1 MKLAAVIALAPLVS
15 AKEWYVKVPR
25 IATIAFGVDAPSD
38 GSVFVATIQD
48 GVGNAV
54 LKSSDDAGS
63 FTPLQS
69 EFSMLMMGMAA
80 SSSESACVGGT
91 KAQTTQDGAVFTES
105 SFTAGR
111 MVATQNVEK
120 SPSGQ
125 FGIPGDFFTGT
136 EITSGIAV
144 SLSGGEDFTVYQT
157 AKFTQTS
164 AWPRYAAL
172 PSDNVWYVACGTW
185 SASKSGRQL
194 SDRIFLDEAN
204 ALSFRNESV
213 ASAQGL
219 DKSNNGYAGEIL
231 KTTDGGAT
239 FMSVYTT
246 EGSIYFNGIDCAS
259 EDVCMVTA
267 EGNTA
272 GNDSGT
278 VWGTTDGGESWE
290 LLFQDPEGGPGVG
303 LFQVRMLSEQE
314 AWAAGGNLGVPGFE
328 ARFFHTTD
336 GGSTWEVEKIP
347 QVYANEFSMAS
358 SEVGYATAFTIDS
371 QSSLL
376 AYGV

>member
-1 MKLAAVIALAPLVS
+1 
-15 AKEWYVKVPR
+15 
-25 IATIAFGVDAPSD
+25 
-38 GSVFVATIQD
+38 
-48 GVGNAV
+48 
-54 LKSSDDAGS
+54 
-63 FTPLQS
+63 
-69 EFSMLMMGMAA
+69 
-80 SSSESACVGGT
+80 
-91 KAQTTQDGAVFTES
+91 
-105 SFTAGR
+105 

-314 AWAAGGNLGVPGFE
+314 AWAAGGNLEVPGFE